1 MTTTQGLFEERRDLS
16 DETKRRILG
25 DNARRLYKI

>member
-1 MTTTQGLFEERRDLS
+1 LS

-25 DNARRLYKI
+25 ENARRLYRIDHEP